1 MDLRTGSHWLEV
13 QSRSGRALPPAGVQ
27 LCARRPAARPPRARH
42 HRRAITLAAPAD
54 PCARAGNTGLA
65 LALVAARRGYRLTV
79 VVPDK
84 MSDEKIS
91 SLRSMGAEVRARA
104 CACVRVCACVWVCV

>member
-1 MDLRTGSHWLEV
+1 MVEAAEAEGRLRPG
-13 QSRSGRALPPAGVQ
+13 GRIFEA
-27 LCARRPAARPPRARH
+27 
-42 HRRAITLAAPAD
+42 T
-54 PCARAGNTGLA
+54 AGNTGLA

-91 SLRSMGAEVRARA
+91 SLRSMGAEVGG
-104 CACVRVCACVWVCV
+104 VRGIVLGGEGV